1 MEGRAWKK
9 IEKVGKEVAGG
20 RVHSKTRKVRRRKM
34 LKEHPR
40 ARIEAHLGPTL
51 QKLLLVR

>member
-9 IEKVGKEVAGG
+9 IETVGKEAAGG
-20 RVHSKTRKVRRRKM
+20 RAHSKTRKVRRRKM

-40 ARIEAHLGPTL
+40 AKIEAHLGPTL
-51 QKLLLVR
+51 QKLQLVR

>member
-1 MEGRAWKK
+1 MEWRAWKK

-51 QKLLLVR
+51 QKLQLVR

>member
-1 MEGRAWKK
+1 MEWRAWKK

-20 RVHSKTRKVRRRKM
+20 RVHSKTRKVRKRKM

-40 ARIEAHLGPTL
+40 ARIEAHLGPSL
-51 QKLLLVR
+51 QKLQLVR